1 MTLVSELQAIIDA
14 AGIDAGLALWHLE
27 SGERTNINAEEL
39 FPMASVFK
47 IPILATAARQL
58 QQGTMNLDTRVTLSD
73 EDKSAGSGILPFFEA
88 GLNPTVRDLL
98 TLMIIISDNTATD
111 MTVAL
116 LGGCGV
122 VETTMRELGLADIHF
137 KMDCKELLKSLFPPE
152 VAALPL
158 DEIKAWTNDHDIV
171 RDGLAF
177 SRADDN
183 NTSSALAM
191 TELVARLFRGEIV
204 DGALKDELLDIL
216 LKQQYNQRLP
226 RLLPPSV
233 KFAHKTGTIG
243 GICNDSGV
251 MTIDENNHVVVTL
264 FTLWDD
270 QAVWQDQE
278 AKYQRVFE
286 VETAMGKIGRCV
298 YLHYAGASA

>member
-1 MTLVSELQAIIDA
+1 MTLVGDLQAIIDE
-14 AGIDAGLALWHLE
+14 AGIEAGLAVWHLE
-27 SGERTNINAEEL
+27 SGERTNINADAL

-58 QQGTMNLDTRVTLSD
+58 ADGRLSLDTRILLKD
-73 EDKSAGSGILPFFEA
+73 EDKSTGSGILPFFDA
-88 GLNPTVRDLL
+88 GLTPTVRDLL

-111 MTVAL
+111 ITVGL
-116 LGGCGV
+116 LGGSSV
-122 VETTMRELGLADIHF
+122 VEETMRTLGIDDIYF
-137 KMDCKELLKSLFPPE
+137 KMNCKELLKSLFPPE

-158 DEIKAWTNDHDIV
+158 EELKAWDNENDIL

-177 SRADDN
+177 SRAGDN
-183 NTSSALAM
+183 NTSTALAM
-191 TELVARLFRGEIV
+191 TELIAQLFRGEIV
-204 DGALKDELLDIL
+204 AGETRDEMLDIL
-216 LKQQYNQRLP
+216 LKQQFNQRLP

-243 GICNDSGV
+243 GICNDAGV
-251 MTIDENNHVVVTL
+251 MTIDDNTHVVVTL

-270 QAVWQDQE
+270 AAVWKDPE
-278 AKYQRVFE
+278 AKSQRVVE

-298 YLHYAGASA
+298 YRHYAGVPV

>member
-1 MTLVSELQAIIDA
+1 MTLVRDLQAIIDE
-14 AGIDAGLALWHLE
+14 AGIEAGLAVWHLE
-27 SGERTNINAEEL
+27 SDERTNINGERL

-58 QQGTMNLDTRVTLSD
+58 QQGGIHLDTRVTLND

-88 GLNPTVRDLL
+88 GLKPTVRDLL
-98 TLMIIISDNTATD
+98 TLMMIISDNTATD

-116 LGGCGV
+116 LGGCGA
-122 VETTMRELGLADIHF
+122 VEDNMRALGLDDIHF
-137 KMDCKELLKSLFPPE
+137 KMDCKDLLKTLFPPE

-158 DEIKAWTNDHDIV
+158 DELKAWSHDNDIL

-177 SRADDN
+177 SRGADN

-191 TELVARLFRGEIV
+191 TELVARLFRGQIV

-226 RLLPPSV
+226 RLLPASV
-233 KFAHKTGTIG
+233 QFAHKTGTIG

-251 MTIDENNHVVVTL
+251 MTIDDNNHVVITL

-270 QAVWQDQE
+270 EAVWDDPE

-286 VETAMGKIGRCV
+286 VETAMGKIGRRV
-298 YLHYAGASA
+298 YQHYAGVSA